1 MIDKDDFK
9 SKIKNKLSGVLSNFL
24 HARSHADIA
33 GDKLGASAN
42 SGDELKYPIYF
53 RLKTM
58 VAVRVLAECTV
69 LILLVLLPLALLVFG
84 KFAAISITGKI
95 VLSTLALLAVSI
107 LPVYGLIT
115 YKVKVEK
122 EAVTTYSAFKQRI
135 CRFALL
141 KSLTRRSNWN
151 VVRYTAEYEGGEIS
165 FPIWLDRCEKLVA
178 IIRDHLPKGAS
189 SLNPFRSFKQDPI
202 SLVFQ
207 IGQAVLSLIFIGV
220 VWCFTVAL
228 QQSGQ
233 HTAADIGL
241 LITFAFVISALLLWR
256 AYVIALM
263 PCSLEIKP
271 EQFVVRTWFFEKNFA
286 WADIKAVSEPYPL
299 LPEGILIKTTA
310 GSYLVG
316 NGMDSADE
324 LEATLKSRISI

>member
-1 MIDKDDFK
+1 MSVPDDFK
-9 SKIKNKLSGVLSNFL
+9 SKIKNLLSGAFSNFL
-24 HARSHADIA
+24 HARSYSAIA
-33 GDKLGASAN
+33 GEKLAAKSV
-42 SGDELKYPIYF
+42 EEKFPLYF

-69 LILLVLLPLALLVFG
+69 LILLLLLPLVLLAFG
-84 KFAAISITGKI
+84 KFAAISVTGKI
-95 VLSTLALLAVSI
+95 VLSTLALLAACV

-122 EAVTTYSAFKQRI
+122 ESVTTYSAFKRRV

-165 FPIWLDRCEKLVA
+165 FPIWLERCEKLVA
-178 IIRDHLPKGAS
+178 IIREHLPKGSS
-189 SLNPFRSFKQDPI
+189 SLNPFRSFKQDPV
-202 SLVFQ
+202 SLIFQ

-220 VWCFTVAL
+220 VWCFTMAL

-233 HTAADIGL
+233 HSAADIGL
-241 LITFAFVISALLLWR
+241 LMVFAFVISAVLLWR
-256 AYVIALM
+256 SYVIALM

-271 EQFVVRTWFFEKNFA
+271 EHFVLRTWFFEKKIL
-286 WADIKAVSEPYPL
+286 WVDLKAVSEPYPL
-299 LPEGILIKTTA
+299 LPEGMLIKTTA

-324 LEATLKSRISI
+324 LETSLKSRICSES

>member
-1 MIDKDDFK
+1 MSEPDDSK
-9 SKIKNKLSGVLSNFL
+9 SKIKSLLSGAFSNFL
-24 HARSHADIA
+24 HARSSSSIA
-33 GDKLGASAN
+33 EEKLAAKPLEDKFPL
-42 SGDELKYPIYF
+42 YF

-69 LILLVLLPLALLVFG
+69 LILLLLLPLVLLLFG

-95 VLSTLALLAVSI
+95 ILSTLALLAACI
-107 LPVYGLIT
+107 LPIYGLIT

-122 EAVTTYSAFKQRI
+122 EAVTSYSLFRQRI

-165 FPIWLDRCEKLVA
+165 FPIWLERCDRLVA
-178 IIRDHLPKGAS
+178 IIREHLPKGS
-189 SLNPFRSFKQDPI
+189 SGLNPFRSFKQDPI
-202 SLVFQ
+202 SLIFQ

-220 VWCFTVAL
+220 VWCFTMAL

-241 LITFAFVISALLLWR
+241 LIVFAIVISAVLLWR

-263 PCSLEIKP
+263 PCSLELKP
-271 EQFVVRTWFFEKNFA
+271 EHFVVRTWFFEKNFA
-286 WADIKAVSEPYPL
+286 WADLKAVSEPYPL
-299 LPEGILIKTTA
+299 LPEGVLIKTTK

-324 LEATLKSRISI
+324 LEATLKARIGA

>member
-1 MIDKDDFK
+1 MSDKDDFK
-9 SKIKNKLSGVLSNFL
+9 SKIKERLSGAFSNFL
-24 HARSHADIA
+24 HARSSAAIADEKAAAIPA
-33 GDKLGASAN
+33 
-42 SGDELKYPIYF
+42 EPTYPIYF

-69 LILLVLLPLALLVFG
+69 LILLVFLPLVLLAFG

-95 VLSTLALLAVSI
+95 VLSTLALLAVSV

-122 EAVTTYSAFKQRI
+122 ESVTAYSLFKKRI

-141 KSLTRRSNWN
+141 KGLTRRSNWN
-151 VVRYTAEYEGGEIS
+151 IVRYTAEYEGGEIS
-165 FPIWLDRCEKLVA
+165 FPIWIDGCEKLVA
-178 IIRDHLPKGAS
+178 IIREHLPKGAS
-189 SLNPFRSFKQDPI
+189 SLNPFRSFKQDPVA
-202 SLVFQ
+202 LVFQ

-233 HTAADIGL
+233 HSAADIGL
-241 LITFAFVISALLLWR
+241 LMVFAFIISAVLLWR

-263 PCSLEIKP
+263 PCSLEIKQ
-271 EQFVVRTWFFEKNFA
+271 EQFVVRTWFFEKNLA
-286 WADIKAVSEPYPL
+286 WADLKAVSEPYPL
-299 LPEGILIKTTA
+299 LPEGILIKTTG

-324 LEATLKSRISI
+324 LEATLKSRISA